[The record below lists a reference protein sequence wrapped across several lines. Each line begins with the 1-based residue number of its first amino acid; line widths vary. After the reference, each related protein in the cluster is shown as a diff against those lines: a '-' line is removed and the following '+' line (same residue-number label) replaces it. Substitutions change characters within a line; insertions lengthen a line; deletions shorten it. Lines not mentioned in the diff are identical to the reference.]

1 MLNQSNP
8 GSVEKRS
15 LLYLLPLLRAHWR
28 KIFLAF
34 LAMGVDSLLTVMRPW
49 PLKVVIDRVLSH
61 RPSRVPLIHAWLDNA
76 PLTAT
81 QILYGSCA
89 AVLCIALITGL
100 TTYCYTRL
108 LGAVGQRFVFEL
120 RRDLFAH
127 MQRLSLRFHDTQKT
141 GDLTTRLTSDI
152 QSIQDFI
159 SNGVIAFGS
168 NTLLLSSM
176 AALMF
181 WLNWRFALAALSIAP
196 LMFWMVYRHKL
207 LIKRATRKARASTGL
222 LASLAQ
228 ETLASIRIVQGL
240 AQEDQIDERFQVQ
253 SESSLQAFL
262 ESMRYQARIAPVV
275 DFCAAIGL
283 TMVMWYGARSVLAGR
298 ITTGD
303 VVIFFA
309 YVNNFYSPMKAITR
323 STNTFTKASIG
334 AERIV
339 EVLQQQSEVRDRK
352 RARPAPKFKGAIEFR
367 DVSFEYEPGVTVLSH
382 VNLCISPGQKL
393 AIVGATGAG
402 KSTLV
407 SLVLRFYDPTA
418 GAVLVDGADIRN
430 YSLRSYREQISLV
443 LQDSLLLSGTIRDN
457 ITFGRTDATDAEI
470 RAAAA
475 TANADEFIRRFPEGY
490 ETRVA
495 EAGTTLSGGQKQR
508 IAIARAVVRDTPIL
522 ILDEPTSGLDAAA
535 ERTVINALERA
546 AAGRT
551 TLVIAHR
558 LSTVRLAQHIVVIDR
573 GSIVEQGTHEE
584 LLARNGRYAHLH
596 QLQMSPHQ
604 PAVFATS
611 DESRELR

>member
-1 MLNQSNP
+1 M
-8 GSVEKRS
+8 E
-15 LLYLLPLLRAHWR
+15 
-28 KIFLAF
+28 
-34 LAMGVDSLLTVMRPW
+34 
-49 PLKVVIDRVLSH
+49 
-61 RPSRVPLIHAWLDNA
+61 
-76 PLTAT
+76 
-81 QILYGSCA
+81 ILYGSCA
-89 AVLCIALITGL
+89 AVVCIALITGL
-100 TTYCYTRL
+100 LTYCYTRL
-108 LGAVGQRFVFEL
+108 LGTVGQRFVFEL

-159 SNGVIAFGS
+159 SNGVIQFGS
-168 NTLLLSSM
+168 NTLLLTSM

-181 WLNWRFALAALSIAP
+181 WLNWRFALASLSIAP

-240 AQEDQIDERFQVQ
+240 AQEDQIDQRFQVQ
-253 SESSLQAFL
+253 SESSFQAFL
-262 ESMRYQARIAPVV
+262 QSMRYQARIAPVV
-275 DFCAAIGL
+275 DFCSAIGL

-334 AERIV
+334 AERIA
-339 EVLQQQSEVRDRK
+339 EVLRHRSEVRDRK
-352 RARPAPKFKGAIEFR
+352 RARPAPKFRGAIEFR
-367 DVSFEYEPGVTVLSH
+367 DVSFEYEPGVRVLSH
-382 VNLCISPGQKL
+382 VNLCITPGQKL

-418 GAVLVDGADIRN
+418 GAVLVDGEDIRN
-430 YSLRSYREQISLV
+430 YSLHSFREQVSLV

-457 ITFGRTDATDAEI
+457 ISFGRTGATDEEI

-475 TANADEFIRRFPEGY
+475 TAHADEFIRRFPEGY
-490 ETRVA
+490 ENPVA
-495 EAGTTLSGGQKQR
+495 EGGTTLSGGQKQR
-508 IAIARAVVRDTPIL
+508 IAIARAVLRDTPIL

-558 LSTVRLAQHIVVIDR
+558 LSTVRLAHHIVVLDS

-596 QLQMSPHQ
+596 HLQMSPHQ
-604 PAVFATS
+604 PVVFTTS